1 MTLKTYSTVL
11 LLVATAA
18 PACPQVRFEV
28 ASIRPS
34 QPGTAQEA
42 RVRITGARL
51 EVHAYTVRDILD
63 WLNGF
68 QLHRV
73 VGGPDWM
80 GIDRYDIVANADGPL
95 QADNGQAGKAAI
107 MALLAERFQLQ
118 SHQETRQLPAIVLR
132 APATPRALKPAGS
145 DETYSIRME
154 RGDVVLTAVPMAA
167 VTNYLSNM
175 WRVPVVD
182 ETEIKGKYDFKLAT
196 AQMDGEPE
204 MKLGDRVRQAIE
216 AIGFRV
222 EDRRVPLEVTVVDRC
237 ERPSVN

>member
-1 MTLKTYSTVL
+1 MRRKTYSTL
-11 LLVATAA
+11 LLLAAA
-18 PACPQVRFEV
+18 PAYAQLRFEV

-34 QPGTAQEA
+34 QPGTAEDA
-42 RVRITGARL
+42 RVNIRGDRL

-73 VGGPDWM
+73 AGGPDWM
-80 GIDRYDIVANADGPL
+80 GNDRYDIEAKANGPL
-95 QADNGQAGKAAI
+95 QEGDGQAGKAAI
-107 MALLAERFQLQ
+107 LALLAERFQLQ
-118 SHQETRQLPAIVLR
+118 SHRETRQIPAIVLR
-132 APATPRALKPAGS
+132 APGTLRALKEASS
-145 DETYSIRME
+145 DEKTSIRME
-154 RGDVVLTAVPMAA
+154 RGDLVFAAVRMWA

-182 ETEIKGKYDFKLAT
+182 ETELKGKYDFRLAT
-196 AQMDGEPE
+196 AQVEGEPE
-204 MKLGDRVRQAIE
+204 MKLGDRIRQAMGE
-216 AIGFRV
+216 IGFRV

>member
-1 MTLKTYSTVL
+1 MALKTYSAVL
-11 LLVATAA
+11 LLVATAV
-18 PACPQVRFEV
+18 PACPQVRFEA

-42 RVRITGARL
+42 RVRISGDRL

-80 GIDRYDIVANADGPL
+80 GIDRYDIEAKADGPL
-95 QADNGQAGKAAI
+95 QRDGEAGKAAI

-118 SHQETRQLPAIVLR
+118 SHRETQQLPAMVLR
-132 APATPRALKPAGS
+132 APGTVRALKPSSS

-182 ETEIKGKYDFKLAT
+182 ETELKGKYSFKLAT
-196 AQMDGEPE
+196 AQMEGEPE

-237 ERPSVN
+237 ERPNAN